1 MSASI
6 FLALILNV
14 PAVEPWAEGRLPA
27 VPGLAAWYSAEV
39 QGKAHAAMGLAEP
52 KAGAN
57 LGRVFDG
64 SGKGRHVAQGLPKQ
78 QPKLLRQ
85 ADSWL
90 IRLDGEDDL
99 LRGTAQGAGTT
110 QQLTL
115 FAVAVPHQ
123 SLGSFPGLF
132 AIGASNG
139 RDYETGFNLDLGSQ
153 FKEKFE
159 ALNIEGKGMG
169 GERNLLTRT
178 WPLGEARRLTALV
191 SDKDATVW
199 VDGLKQGSRPRTG
212 GEIAWQELVLG
223 GRWYTNGPGPQEA
236 RGSFPGDI
244 AEVLVYDRAL
254 SDGERLQV
262 EQYLAAKH
270 DKLLKADRLA
280 LGLPEA
286 TAPIKLLDPVVPC
299 QVLVPGFEAR
309 WLPVDLPNI
318 NNLMYRPDG
327 KLIALGYNGMA
338 WLLEDTDNDGLE
350 DKATVWFENPKGSV
364 RSPIGM
370 DLLPKGHPLGE
381 GLVVACK
388 GKVVLLH
395 DPDND
400 GKATEKVLAQGWV
413 ELPLN
418 VDALGVAVDPKDGSI
433 YFGLGCADFSNGHQV
448 GKDGKAAYQLNSE
461 RGTILRLSPDASKRE
476 VVCTGIRF
484 PVALRMGPGNE
495 LFCSDQEGA
504 TWLPNGNP
512 FDELLHIR
520 KGLHFGFP
528 PRHPKHLPSVVD
540 EPSLWDYGP
549 QHQSTCGFNFNL
561 GVNGGPA
568 FGNKLWQG
576 DVLMTGESRGK
587 IYRTTLAKTEAGF
600 VAGSRIL
607 ACLNVLT
614 VDCCVSPKGDLLVAT
629 HSGPPDWGTG
639 PAGKGKLLRLRQID
653 RDAPQPVAVWASS
666 PREVVVAFDKPLS
679 AEAVEGLL
687 ANSRITA
694 GDAVRA
700 GDRFEGMRPGYEV
713 VARQLREPRRSLRVT
728 AARVS
733 PDRRSLLLETDRH
746 DWDTWYSLE
755 LPGLGRAGLKNQP
768 AGALPQ
774 HGVVDLDYTLNGVM
788 ATVSAKGK
796 ATWQGWVPH
805 PHAAVT
811 NAMLAGSTHL
821 EQLRAVQDEQ
831 VWRFEGKLNLKDM
844 LRPAIQPGATIDH
857 VPPPETVMLRLSADR
872 PYDWKVGNQG
882 RVSKDGANTGTPSII
897 TLKNTEKPIPWS
909 VDFKSAE
916 GAPNVEIAW
925 ATAEDPQR
933 WRPMPTTRFLVP
945 WAPETKASQN
955 TTVVAQNLPGD
966 WARGRKLFND
976 PNIGCAKC
984 HSVNGA
990 GGNLGPDL
998 GNLAFRDPESV
1009 RRDIVNPSYAIH
1021 PDYLGHVVTLKNGK
1035 VLTGTLRSKGN
1046 TLLVGDSQG
1055 TTHEIPRG
1063 EVESLEP
1070 VAKSVMP
1077 DKLDEKLGKEGMVDL
1092 IHFLL
1097 SGAPS
1102 MPLEGRAVP
1111 YPARSRAEVLKVLAG
1126 APEGEMKKGPINILL
1141 TAGPKDHG
1149 PQEHDYPA
1157 WQKVWTRLM
1166 AMAPGVEVD
1175 TAWEWPKKEQLEK
1188 AKLLVLFQRGDWNGQ
1203 RAQDMDAFLQKGG
1216 GVVLLH
1222 WAVDGRMQTE
1232 AFAERIGLAAHGG
1245 GIGFRHGPLTLNLQK
1260 DAMDHPILRNM
1271 GDLKIHDESY
1281 WKLTGREDRVNVLAR
1296 SKEDGKDWPQVWTKQ
1311 TGKGRVVGLIP
1322 GHYSW
1327 TFDDP
1332 LFRVLLLRSMAW
1344 AADEPVDRF
1353 NDLVWPGAR
1362 VGE

>member
-1 MSASI
+1 MPH
-6 FLALILNV
+6 FLLWPLLI
-14 PAVEPWAEGRLPA
+14 ATAGVEPWADSKLPG
-27 VPGLAAWYSAEV
+27 VNGLAAWYDAEAQAKGFASKRWSV
-39 QGKAHAAMGLAEP
+39 PQAGNGL
-52 KAGAN
+52 GQ
-57 LGRVFDG
+57 LLDG
-64 SGKGRHVAQGLPKQ
+64 SGNGQHLA
-78 QPKLLRQ
+78 QPKESLRPKLVRL

-90 IRLDGEDDL
+90 IRLDGENDHL
-99 LRGTAQGAGTT
+99 LRTT
-110 QQLTL
+110 KDAKPSSHISVFVVL
-115 FAVAVPHQ
+115 VPHQ
-123 SLGSFPGLF
+123 SPGGFHGPFSLG
-132 AIGASNG
+132 ATDG
-139 RDYETGFNLDLGSQ
+139 RDYETGFNLDLGSALR
-153 FKEKFE
+153 EKFE
-159 ALNIEGKGMG
+159 TLNVEGKGMP
-169 GERNLLTRT
+169 GERNLLNRS
-178 WPLGEARRLTALV
+178 WPLGEARRISVVVGDTEG
-191 SDKDATVW
+191 TVW
-199 VDGLKQGSRPRTG
+199 VDGGKMNSRPRSAG
-212 GEIAWQELVLG
+212 PIAWQELVLG
-223 GRWYTNGPGPQEA
+223 ARRYQNGPGPQEVQ
-236 RGSFPGDI
+236 GTFPGDI
-244 AEVLVYDRAL
+244 AELLVYDRAL
-254 SDGERLQV
+254 NDAERQQI
-262 EQYLAAKH
+262 EKYLEAKH

-286 TAPIKLLDPVVPC
+286 AAPIKLLEPVVAC

-309 WLPVDLPNI
+309 WLPIDLPNI

-350 DKATVWFENPKGSV
+350 DKASVWFDNPKGSL

-400 GKATEKVLAQGWV
+400 GKATEKILAQGWV

-418 VDALGVAVDPKDGSI
+418 VDALGVAVDPKDGAI

-448 GKDGKAAYQLNSE
+448 GKDGKSTYQLNSE
-461 RGTILRLSPDASKRE
+461 RGTILKLSPDASKRE

-484 PVALRMGPGNE
+484 PVALRMGPGGE
-495 LFCSDQEGA
+495 LFCSEQEGA

-528 PRHPKHLPSVVD
+528 PRHPKHLPNVVD

-561 GVNGGPA
+561 GLNNGPA
-568 FGNKLWQG
+568 FGHKLWRG

-587 IYRTTLAKTEAGF
+587 IYRTTLAKTDAGF
-600 VAGSRIL
+600 VAANRIL

-614 VDCCVSPKGDLLVAT
+614 VDCCVSPKGDLIVAT

-639 PAGKGKLLRLRQID
+639 PAGKGKLLRLRQIYGE
-653 RDAPQPVAVWASS
+653 APQAVAVWPAG

-679 AEAVEGLL
+679 ADAVGGLL

-700 GDRFEGMRPGYEV
+700 GDRFESMRPGYEV

-733 PDRRSLLLETDRH
+733 PDRRSLLLETDAH
-746 DWDTWYSLE
+746 AWDTWYSLE
-755 LPGLGRAGLKNQP
+755 LPGLGRAGLNNQP

-774 HGVVDLDYTLNGVM
+774 HGVVDLDYTLSGVQAM
-788 ATVSAKGK
+788 VLAQTQ
-796 ATWQGWVPH
+796 TLWQGWVPH
-805 PHAAVT
+805 PHAGVT
-811 NAMLAGSTHL
+811 DALMAGSKQL
-821 EQLRAVQDEQ
+821 EELRSVTGAH
-831 VWRFEGKLNLKDM
+831 VWRFDGKLNLKDM
-844 LRPAIQPGATIDH
+844 LRPAVQPGASIDH
-857 VPPPETVMLRLSADR
+857 VPPPETVTLRLFSDR
-872 PYDWKVGNQG
+872 PFTWKVGSQTAS
-882 RVSKDGANTGTPSII
+882 SKDGSAVTVSLANPA
-897 TLKNTEKPIPWS
+897 KPIDWS
-909 VDFKSAE
+909 VEFLPAN
-916 GAPNVEIAW
+916 GAPQVEIAW
-925 ATAEDPQR
+925 STQEDSQR
-933 WRPMPTTRFLVP
+933 WRPMATTRFLAA
-945 WAPETKASQN
+945 WAPNAKASQN
-955 TTVVAQNLPGD
+955 ATAVAQNLPGD

-976 PNIGCAKC
+976 MNIGCAKC
-984 HSVNGA
+984 HSMNGA

-998 GNLAFRDPESV
+998 SNLAFRDPVSV

-1021 PDYLGHVVTLKNGK
+1021 PDYLGHVVTLKSGK
-1035 VLTGTLRSKGN
+1035 VLTGTLRSQGE

-1055 TTHEIPRG
+1055 VTHTVPRS

-1070 VAKSVMP
+1070 IAKSVMP
-1077 DKLDEKLGKEGMVDL
+1077 DKLDEKLGKEGMDDL

-1097 SGAPS
+1097 TGAPS
-1102 MPLEGRAVP
+1102 MPLEGKPVP
-1111 YPARSRAEVLKVLAG
+1111 YPARTRAEVLKVLAG
-1126 APEGEMKKGPINILL
+1126 AQEGEKKKGLLPILL
-1141 TAGPKDHG
+1141 TAGAKDHG

-1166 AMAPGVEVD
+1166 AMAPSVEVD

-1203 RAQDMDAFLQKGG
+1203 RQQDMDAFLQRGG

-1222 WAVDGRMQTE
+1222 WAVDGRGQAE

-1245 GIGFRHGPLTLNLQK
+1245 GIGFRHGPLSLDLQK
-1260 DAMDHPILRNM
+1260 DALSHPILRNL

-1281 WKLTGREDRVNVLAR
+1281 WKLTGREDSVQVLAR
-1296 SKEDGKDWPQVWTKQ
+1296 SKEEGKDWPQVWTKQ
-1311 TGKGRVVGLIP
+1311 AGKGRVVGLIP

-1353 NDLVWPGAR
+1353 NELVWPGAR
-1362 VGE
+1362 LGD

>member
-1 MSASI
+1 MSAAI
-6 FLALILNV
+6 FCALILTI
-14 PAVEPWAEGRLPA
+14 PALEPWADSRLPS
-27 VPGLAAWYSAEV
+27 VPGLAAWYSAEA
-39 QGKAHAAMGLAEP
+39 QGKAHAAMGLAQP

-57 LGRVFDG
+57 LGSVFDG
-64 SGKGRHVAQGLPKQ
+64 SGRGRHLNQGKEKL
-78 QPKLLRQ
+78 QPKLVRQ

-90 IRLDGEDDL
+90 IRLDGEDDHL
-99 LRGTAQGAGTT
+99 IRSAKDATGTR
-110 QQLTL
+110 QLTL
-115 FAVAVPHQ
+115 FAVVVPHQ
-123 SLGSFPGLF
+123 CPGSFPGPF
-132 AIGASNG
+132 ALGATTG
-139 RDYETGFNLDLGSQ
+139 RDYETGFNIDLGSQ
-153 FKEKFE
+153 FRDKFE
-159 ALNIEGKGMG
+159 ALNLEGKGMV

-178 WPLGEARRLTALV
+178 WPLGEARRLAAVV
-191 SDKDATVW
+191 SETDACLW

-212 GEIAWQELVLG
+212 GDIAWQELVLG
-223 GRWYTNGPGPQEA
+223 ARRYTNGPGPQEV

-244 AEVLVYDRAL
+244 AEVLVYERAL
-254 SDGERLQV
+254 NEMERQQV
-262 EQYLAAKH
+262 DQYLTAKH
-270 DKLLKADRLA
+270 SKLMQADRLA
-280 LGLPEA
+280 LGLPEV

-350 DKATVWFENPKGSV
+350 DKATAWFENPKGSV

-448 GKDGKAAYQLNSE
+448 GKDGKAAYRLNSE

-528 PRHPKHLPSVVD
+528 PKHPKHLPNVVD

-600 VAGSRIL
+600 VAGNRIL

-639 PAGKGKLLRLRQID
+639 PAGKGKLLRIRQID
-653 RDAPQPVAVWASS
+653 REAPQPVAVWASS

-679 AEAVEGLL
+679 AEAVEALL
-687 ANSRITA
+687 ANTRITA

-733 PDRRSLLLETDRH
+733 PDRRSLLLETDTH
-746 DWDTWYSLE
+746 AWDTWYALE

-774 HGVVDLDYTLNGVM
+774 HGMVDLDYTLNGVETM
-788 ATVSAKGK
+788 VMGLNQKL
-796 ATWQGWVPH
+796 WQGWLPH
-805 PHAAVT
+805 PHAGVSHAL
-811 NAMLAGSTHL
+811 LAGSQQLEHL
-821 EQLRAVQDEQ
+821 RGISSLNQ
-831 VWRFEGKLNLKDM
+831 VWMFDGKLNLKDM
-844 LRPAIQPGATIDH
+844 LRPAVQPGASIDH
-857 VPPPETVMLRLSADR
+857 VPPPETVTLRMSSDR
-872 PYDWKVGNQG
+872 GFRWKVGGQEVN
-882 RVSKDGANTGTPSII
+882 SKDGSAVTI
-897 TLKNTEKPIPWS
+897 TLENPVKPLGWGAFFMP
-909 VDFKSAE
+909 AT
-916 GAPNVEIAW
+916 GAPKVEMSW
-925 ATAEDPQR
+925 TTKEDPQR
-933 WRPMPTTRFLVP
+933 WRPMPTSRFLTP
-945 WAPETKASQN
+945 WAPDTKASQN
-955 TTVVAQNLPGD
+955 ATVVAQSLPGD

-976 PNIGCAKC
+976 PTIGCAKC

-1021 PDYLGHVVTLKNGK
+1021 PDYLGHVVTLKSGK

-1055 TTHEIPRG
+1055 ITHEVPRG
-1063 EVESLEP
+1063 EVEALEP

-1077 DKLDEKLGKEGMVDL
+1077 DKLDEKLGKEGMEDL

-1111 YPARSRAEVLKVLAG
+1111 YPARSRAEVLKVMAG
-1126 APEGEMKKGPINILL
+1126 ASSGDSKRGPLPILL

-1188 AKLLVLFQRGDWNGQ
+1188 AKLLVLFQRGDWNSK
-1203 RAQDMDAFLQKGG
+1203 RAEDLDAFLQRGG

-1222 WAVDGRMQTE
+1222 WAVDGRSQTE

-1260 DAMDHPILRNM
+1260 DALDHPILRNM

-1281 WKLTGREDRVNVLAR
+1281 WKLTGREDRVHVLAR
-1296 SKEDGKDWPQVWTKQ
+1296 SKEDGRDWPQVWTKQ

-1353 NDLVWPGAR
+1353 NELVWPGAR

>member
-1 MSASI
+1 MALSLLYACV
-6 FLALILNV
+6 LAY
-14 PAVEPWAEGRLPA
+14 AGVEPWADSQLPT
-27 VPGLAAWYSAEV
+27 VPGLAGWYNAEA
-39 QGKAHAAMGLAEP
+39 QPKAFAARGLPAPKDGEGLAH
-52 KAGAN
+52 
-57 LGRVFDG
+57 LFDG
-64 SGKGRHVAQGLPKQ
+64 SGKAQHLHQCKESLR
-78 QPKLLRQ
+78 PKLVRK
-85 ADSWL
+85 ADRWL
-90 IRLDGEDDL
+90 IRLDGEDDHL
-99 LRGTAQGAGTT
+99 VRSLKEAPATN
-110 QQLTL
+110 QLTL
-115 FAVAVPHQ
+115 FAVLVPHQ
-123 SLGSFPGLF
+123 SPGSFHGPL
-132 AIGASNG
+132 ALGATDG
-139 RDYETGFNLDLGSQ
+139 RDYETGFNIDLGSQ
-153 FKEKFE
+153 FKEKLE
-159 ALNIEGKGMG
+159 TVNMEGKGMG

-178 WPLGEARRLTALV
+178 WPLGEAHRLTAVV
-191 SDKDATVW
+191 SDKDASVW
-199 VDGLKQGSRPRTG
+199 VDGLKQGTRPRTG

-223 GRWYTNGPGPQEA
+223 ARRYTNGPGPQEV

-244 AEVLVYDRAL
+244 AEVLLYDRAL
-254 SDGERLQV
+254 DDGERQQV
-262 EQYLAAKH
+262 ERYLAAKH
-270 DKLLKADRLA
+270 DKLMQADRVA
-280 LGLPEA
+280 LGLPES

-350 DKATVWFENPKGSV
+350 DKATVWFDNPKGSV

-395 DPDND
+395 DPDRD

-528 PRHPKHLPSVVD
+528 PRHPRHLPNVVD

-568 FGNKLWQG
+568 FGNKLWRG

-587 IYRTTLAKTEAGF
+587 IYRTTLARTEAGF
-600 VAGSRIL
+600 VASTRIL

-639 PAGKGKLLRLRQID
+639 PAGKGKLLRLRQMD
-653 RDAPQPVAVWASS
+653 QEAPQPVAVWASS

-700 GDRFEGMRPGYEV
+700 GDRFEAMRPGYEV

-733 PDRRSLLLETDRH
+733 PDRRSLLLETDTH
-746 DWDTWYSLE
+746 AWDTWYSLE
-755 LPGLGRAGLKNQP
+755 LPGLGRTGLKNQP

-774 HGVVDLDYTLNGVM
+774 HGVVDLDYTLNGVQ
-788 ATVSAKGK
+788 ATVLAQ
-796 ATWQGWVPH
+796 TQQLWQGWLPH
-805 PHAAVT
+805 PHASMT
-811 NAMLAGSTHL
+811 NALLAGSRQL
-821 EQLRAVQDEQ
+821 EQVRGIPGAH
-831 VWRFEGKLNLKDM
+831 VWMFDGKLNLKDM
-844 LRPAIQPGATIDH
+844 LRPAVQPGATIDH
-857 VPPPETVMLRLSADR
+857 VPPPEKVTLRLSSDR
-872 PYDWKVGNQG
+872 GFHWKIGDQEVA
-882 RVSKDGANTGTPSII
+882 SKDGSAVSITVENPVKPMGWGAVFDPAN
-897 TLKNTEKPIPWS
+897 
-909 VDFKSAE
+909 
-916 GAPNVEIAW
+916 GAPQVEMAW
-925 ATAEDPQR
+925 STGEDPQR
-933 WRPMPTTRFLVP
+933 WRPMPTTRFLAP
-945 WAPETKASQN
+945 WAPDTKASQN
-955 TTVVAQNLPGD
+955 ATVVAQNLPGD

-976 PNIGCAKC
+976 PTIGCAKC

-1035 VLTGTLRSKGN
+1035 VLTGTLRSKSN

-1077 DKLDEKLGKEGMVDL
+1077 DKLDEKLGKEGMEDL

-1111 YPARSRAEVLKVLAG
+1111 YLARGRAEVMKVLAG
-1126 APEGEMKKGPINILL
+1126 APEGEMKKGPLNILL

-1203 RAQDMDAFLQKGG
+1203 RAEDMDAFLQRGG

-1222 WAVDGRMQTE
+1222 WAVDGRGSAE

-1260 DAMDHPILRNM
+1260 DALSHPILRNM

-1281 WKLTGREDRVNVLAR
+1281 WKLSGREDRVQVLAR
-1296 SKEDGKDWPQVWTKQ
+1296 SREDGKDWPQVWTKQ

-1344 AADEPVDRF
+1344 AAEEPVDRF
-1353 NDLVWPGAR
+1353 NELVWPGAR